1 LFIDHLINPHFI
13 IVLRHPLG
21 RADSI
26 VKYTQNKSIYR
37 ALDRLEA
44 LDLANTYYRQL
55 YKFFKINKTRP
66 HVFVSFENTISNPL
80 KTVNDLSE
88 FLKIELKEDTIS
100 DIYKF
105 VVPRAQMKEMKEE
118 MRKKKVKHKMLA
130 KFRRY
135 LAKKISRRSD
145 S

>member
-1 LFIDHLINPHFI
+1 MEPQACHL
-13 IVLRHPLG
+13 
-21 RADSI
+21 
-26 VKYTQNKSIYR
+26 
-37 ALDRLEA
+37 
-44 LDLANTYYRQL
+44 
-55 YKFFKINKTRP
+55 KFEFDAQRYGYVFKIPIMYKTQTRP

-105 VVPRAQMKEMKEE
+105 VVPRAEMKEMKEE